1 MSSYSSAKVTL
12 KGSRYTNMKELRCT
26 ASDGAWR
33 IAYAFDPDRKAILLT
48 AGDKSG
54 GSEKRF
60 YRRLIAKADERFDR
74 HLAQGRDEMATTLK
88 EKMAQLPPERR
99 ARIEAEADRLHA
111 EYLTLKD
118 LRKAKALTQ
127 EQVAAALG
135 IRQATVAQLEKRS
148 GLLLS
153 TLRSYVEAMGGRLR
167 LMVEFPGRPP
177 VALEGLGDT
186 EEPSPGAKVA
196 SPVPPAR

>member
-1 MSSYSSAKVTL
+1 V
-12 KGSRYTNMKELRCT
+12 
-26 ASDGAWR
+26 
-33 IAYAFDPDRKAILLT
+33 LL
-48 AGDKSG
+48 SP
-54 GSEKRF
+54 SWNE
-60 YRRLIAKADERFDR
+60 IV
-74 HLAQGRDEMATTLK
+74 ATTLK

-148 GLLLS
+148 DLLLS
-153 TLRSYVEAMGGRLR
+153 TLRSYVEALGGRLR

-177 VALEGLGDT
+177 VALDGFGDT

-196 SPVPPAR
+196 SPVPPAQ